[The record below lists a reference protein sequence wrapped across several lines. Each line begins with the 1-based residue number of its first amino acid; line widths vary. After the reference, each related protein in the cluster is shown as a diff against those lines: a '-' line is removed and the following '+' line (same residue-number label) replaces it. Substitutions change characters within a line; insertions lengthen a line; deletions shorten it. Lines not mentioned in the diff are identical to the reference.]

1 MSSEHPTGAAGNRDE
16 APRRDAIDSR
26 HLDLSFLHQVA
37 AEEGGEGILHCFA
50 CGSCTV
56 RCPEQKV
63 KPEFNAREVIR
74 KVILGLKEE
83 VFASEFIWVCSAHFL
98 CLSRCPQE
106 VNIKAVMDA
115 VRSCRVE
122 RETRTGERAAAA
134 AEEPDPDFKLEVHGR
149 SGGEDMNH
157 CFACGACTAN
167 CPERTLDA
175 EWSPRRVIRSVLMGL
190 REDVYHNEFVDI
202 CAAHHRCLNE
212 CPQGVE
218 IPKVMTAL
226 RRLAEAE
233 GWTREGVCRPA
244 PVVDEKEEKKKR
256 KRGEVPRVFLP

>member
-1 MSSEHPTGAAGNRDE
+1 MSAEHPTGAADRGE
-16 APRRDAIDSR
+16 APRRDPIDSR
-26 HLDLSFLHQVA
+26 HLDLSFLGQVA

-63 KPEFNAREVIR
+63 KPEYNPREVIR

-122 RETRTGERAAAA
+122 QETRRGEQAVGA
-134 AEEPDPDFKLEVHGR
+134 AEEPDPSFKLEVRAR
-149 SGGEDMNH
+149 SGGQDLNH

-175 EWSPRRVIRSVLMGL
+175 EWSPRRVIRSVLLGL
-190 REDVYHNEFVDI
+190 RDDVYQNEFVDI
-202 CAAHHRCLNE
+202 CSSHHRCLNE

-226 RRLAEAE
+226 RRLAERE
-233 GWTREGVCRPA
+233 GWSRDGVCRPVPA
-244 PVVDEKEEKKKR
+244 VDEKEEQKKR